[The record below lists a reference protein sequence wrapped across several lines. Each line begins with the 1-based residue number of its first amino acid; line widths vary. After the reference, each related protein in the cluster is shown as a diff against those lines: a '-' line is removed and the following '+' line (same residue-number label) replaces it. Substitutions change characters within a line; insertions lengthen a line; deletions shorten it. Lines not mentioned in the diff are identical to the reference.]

1 MLVFEL
7 AVGVSELE
15 PGRAIDIVV
24 LEVFNHQRVLGDK
37 LIDILLVNLGP
48 GAAATVDF
56 VRIPGLE
63 LDLWLHQHHR
73 SVVANIRLA
82 F

>member
-15 PGRAIDIVV
+15 PCRAINIVV
-24 LEVFNHQRVLGDK
+24 LKVFNHQRVLGDK
-37 LIDILLVNLGP
+37 LIDVLLVNLGP
-48 GAAATVDF
+48 GAAAAIDF
-56 VRIPGLE
+56 VRIPCLE
-63 LDLWLHQHHR
+63 LDLRLHQHHR

-82 F
+82 L